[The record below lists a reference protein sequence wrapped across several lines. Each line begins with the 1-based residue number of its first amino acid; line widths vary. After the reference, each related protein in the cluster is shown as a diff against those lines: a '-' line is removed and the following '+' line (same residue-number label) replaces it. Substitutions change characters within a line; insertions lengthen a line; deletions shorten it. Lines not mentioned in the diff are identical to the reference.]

1 MPRIDIESEKATF
14 FDPVSEP
21 HNKRLIMASGIVFFN
36 QLSGGA
42 SLGVFGANTSFLAIS
57 EEGGKESILSIFI
70 YLNLVQVLVT
80 LFSGQFLEKYGRRAF
95 MMEGQRVII
104 VSLLLIAFIEI
115 FVPQLHIFT
124 VILTFIQMVGFSLSY
139 GPCSFLIGT

>member
-1 MPRIDIESEKATF
+1 
-14 FDPVSEP
+14 
-21 HNKRLIMASGIVFFN
+21 
-36 QLSGGA
+36 
-42 SLGVFGANTSFLAIS
+42 
-57 EEGGKESILSIFI
+57 
-70 YLNLVQVLVT
+70 
-80 LFSGQFLEKYGRRAF
+80 

-124 VILTFIQMVGFSLSY
+124 VILTFTQMVGFSLSY